1 MVQCVKIDS
10 HPRHMDGKTHFM
22 NRISYKIL
30 LRKVQEKKSSK
41 NQVDRSEDRTEKD
54 SSLGKLFE
62 LKKL

>member
-1 MVQCVKIDS
+1 
-10 HPRHMDGKTHFM
+10 MDGKTHLM
-22 NRISYKIL
+22 NKISYKIL
-30 LRKVQEKKSSK
+30 LRKVQDKKSSK